1 MAIVDRESIG
11 VKDRFS
17 ARHSDTV
24 YTIEVAKLDDD
35 GKIASV
41 KVVSPKE
48 FKGPKFGS
56 EEKRD
61 ARLTGGKDGRTFN
74 SLAAV
79 TTAIH
84 FPSMPPSAYVFFT
97 PEADFGKEKVK
108 VEKIT
113 KTATAKKGKTK
124 AKAKAP
130 AVSAEMEIPAAT
142 KVTGKTKAKNPSRAA
157 KAAAEAAPVKK
168 GKTKKAGKSPAGK
181 FNVIQQLTSG
191 AMFCAACLEEY
202 SPDQIVDDTCPV
214 GHNTE
219 NFGPILAS
227 VAFDGD

>member
-1 MAIVDRESIG
+1 MAIVDRESIS

-24 YTIEVAKLDDD
+24 YTIEITKLDED
-35 GKIASV
+35 GKIAAL
-41 KVVSPKE
+41 KVVAPKD

-61 ARLTGGKDGRTFN
+61 ARLTGGKDGRTFP

-108 VEKIT
+108 AEKPA
-113 KTATAKKGKTK
+113 KTATAKKAKAKTK
-124 AKAKAP
+124 APVADED
-130 AVSAEMEIPAAT
+130 SGEMEIPAAT
-142 KVTGKTKAKNPSRAA
+142 KVTSKSKAKNPSRAA
-157 KAAAEAAPVKK
+157 KAAAAAPKK
-168 GKTKKAGKSPAGK
+168 GKTKKAGKSPAAK
-181 FNVIQQLTSG
+181 FEVVQQLTDG
-191 AMFCAACLEEY
+191 RMFCAACLEHY
-202 SPDQIVDDTCPV
+202 TPDQIVDNTCPV